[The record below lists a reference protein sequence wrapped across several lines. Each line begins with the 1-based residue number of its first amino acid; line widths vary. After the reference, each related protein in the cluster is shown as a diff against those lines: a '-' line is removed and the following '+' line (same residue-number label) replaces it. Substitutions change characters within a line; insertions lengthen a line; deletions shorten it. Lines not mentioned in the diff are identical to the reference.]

1 MSRTYFDEELKL
13 MHLDLIKMG
22 ALIEEAIEKS
32 IRALDPEYRHLAP
45 EIEAGDKNIDA
56 LEKAIEARCLK
67 LLLRQQPVARDLR
80 AISTAIKM
88 ITDMERIGDQAA
100 DIADIVSRPESGSIT
115 AFAAHIPQ
123 MSKIASEMVSAS
135 IKAFIDSDLDYAR
148 ATILRDD
155 EVDDLFD
162 VVKSELIGNLKKG
175 TSEPDAVI
183 NAMMIAKYLERIGDH
198 AVNICEWV
206 EFYITG
212 MHKKT
217 KIL

>member
-1 MSRTYFDEELKL
+1 MSRTYFDEELRL

-32 IRALDPEYRHLAP
+32 IKVLEPGYRYLAP
-45 EIEAGDKNIDA
+45 EIEAGDRVIDD
-56 LEKAIEARCLK
+56 LEKAIESRSLK

-100 DIADIVSRPESGSIT
+100 DIADIAARPESGSIT
-115 AFAAHIPQ
+115 KFASHIPQ
-123 MSKIASEMVSAS
+123 MSKIATEMVSAS
-135 IKAFIDSDLDYAR
+135 IKAFVESDLDFAR
-148 ATILRDD
+148 ETMLRDD
-155 EVDDLFD
+155 EVDDLFNI
-162 VVKSELIGNLKKG
+162 VKNELIENLKKG
-175 TSEPDAVI
+175 TFEPDAVV

-212 MHKKT
+212 VHKQT